1 MLPKRVDHQIDEL
14 LLFLA
19 TQAGVLYVQRRT
31 RRAAR
36 KVAIGAAVVTGVGA
50 ATATV
55 AAGIGA
61 VGVTGG
67 AIAWY
72 RRRANGSAA
81 TTPPV

>member
-14 LLFLA
+14 LLLVA

-50 ATATV
+50 ATATL

-61 VGVTGG
+61 VGITGG

-72 RRRANGSAA
+72 RRRGNESAA